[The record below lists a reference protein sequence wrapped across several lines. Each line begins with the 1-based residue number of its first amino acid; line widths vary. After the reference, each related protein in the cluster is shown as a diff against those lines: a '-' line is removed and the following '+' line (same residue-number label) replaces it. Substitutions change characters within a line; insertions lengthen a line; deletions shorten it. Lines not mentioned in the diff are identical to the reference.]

1 MPEISIPLNI
11 PNVDVVNQEI
21 TSNGDII
28 ITVVSKDNGTNCKD
42 CGRRCTK
49 RHGKDEPILLRHL
62 PSLGHKVYIRIYPIR
77 YTCDYCDN
85 HPTTTERL
93 SWYNIRSKFTHDY
106 EDCLLIQMINS
117 TIMDVHLKE
126 DVGYNSVRS
135 MLNRKVNNKVN
146 WDDIKKL
153 EIIGIDEIALK
164 KGHGDFVAIV
174 STKID
179 GEIKILS
186 ILEDRKKNTVK
197 TFFKSIPLRLRKQVK
212 EVCTDLYDGYI
223 NAAREVFGKKVKVVA
238 DRFHVAKLY
247 RGGVDNLRKKELRRL
262 KKELSEEEYKELK
275 GAMWALRRNPE
286 KLSDNDKV
294 ILEKLFKYSKELEKA
309 YELQNELTSIFN
321 EKQSRRKAKNKIKK
335 WEKRV
340 KESSINCFDNFL
352 STLSTYGDYIL
363 NYFNNR
369 ESSGFVE
376 GLNNKI
382 KVIKRRCYGIFK
394 ISELFKR
401 VQLDLEGYALYT

>member
-1 MPEISIPLNI
+1 MSEILIPLNI

-28 ITVVSKDNGTNCKD
+28 VTVESKDNGTNCKD

-106 EDCLLIQMINS
+106 EDYLLKQMINS
-117 TIMDVHLKE
+117 TVMDVHLKE
-126 DVGYNSVRS
+126 DVSYNSIKS
-135 MLNRKVNNKVN
+135 ILNRKVNSKVN
-146 WDDIKKL
+146 WDDVKKL

-174 STKID
+174 SAKID

-275 GAMWALRRNPE
+275 GAMWALRKNPE
-286 KLSDNDKV
+286 KLSDKDKD
-294 ILEKLFKYSKELEKA
+294 ILERLFKHSKDLEKA

-321 EKQSRRKAKNKIKK
+321 ENQSRRKAKNKIKK

-352 STLSTYGDYIL
+352 STLSTYEDHIL